1 MTLTNKLKQM
11 RRREEGFTIVELLI
25 VIIVI
30 AILAALVIAA
40 YVGIQQRARD
50 SERQSDI
57 RNIATAVQAA
67 ATIDDGRYPACT
79 AIAAGTVE
87 NIEPDAIEPP
97 NANETTPWVTNGEAG
112 EAGQYGCYGND
123 SGVVLS
129 YWLESPPSDSANPQT
144 RSLGT
149 PPAAPTP

>member
-50 SERQSDI
+50 AERQSDV
-57 RNIATAVQAA
+57 RNIITAVQAY
-67 ATIDDGRYPACT
+67 ATINDGDYPSCLE
-79 AIAAGTVE
+79 ISNGTVE
-87 NIEPDAIEPP
+87 NVDPEALEPP
-97 NANETTPWVTNGEAG
+97 RNGTFDTAGAVTAESDN
-112 EAGQYGCYGND
+112 YGCVAND
-123 SGVVLS
+123 DGVAIT
-129 YWLESPPSDSANPQT
+129 WWAENPGDTANPQK
-144 RSLGT
+144 RVAGT
-149 PPAAPTP
+149 DPSTP

>member
-57 RNIATAVQAA
+57 RNIAVAVQAY
-67 ATIDDGRYPACT
+67 ATIHEGTYPTCAQ
-79 AIAAGTVE
+79 IASRTVE
-87 NIEPDAIEPP
+87 NIDPDALIPP
-97 NANETTPWVTNGEAG
+97 GSGSSFNAEGESTG
-112 EAGQYGCYGND
+112 PEVYGCEGD
-123 SGVVLS
+123 ADGVRLTWTSERTNAV
-129 YWLESPPSDSANPQT
+129 EE
-144 RSLGT
+144 RILGEDPT
-149 PPAAPTP
+149 AA